1 MTEILKLDE
10 IKKLVDVPKL
20 ITAIEEGFAR
30 YSEGKVVVPP
40 VGFLNFDQPPGDVH
54 IKYGYIPGDDY
65 YVLKIASG
73 FYDNPK
79 IGLPMADGVVLVFCQ
94 KTGVLKLLL
103 MDECWLTEMRTA
115 AAGAV
120 AAKHLA
126 PKHIEGIGIVGTGSQ
141 ARFQLEMLR
150 DVIECKA
157 CYIWGRDPAKV
168 QAMIEDLQGRAQIKD
183 WGLDIK
189 AAADMDE
196 LTSKCNLIVTTTSA
210 KDPIIMADQVRPGT
224 HITAMGS
231 DDLGKQELDTAL
243 LAKADLV
250 VADSISQCVHHGE
263 CCPAVKGGLI
273 AESSILEL
281 GSLISNP
288 TLGRTSEQQITIA
301 DQTGVA
307 IHDIQIAK
315 MVEQAFNK
323 AKNNVA

>member
-40 VGFLNFDQPPGDVH
+40 VGFLHFDQPPGDVH

-73 FYDNPK
+73 FYDNPQL
-79 IGLPMADGVVLVFCQ
+79 GLPMSDGVVLVFCQ

-126 PKHIEGIGIVGTGSQ
+126 PKHVEGIGIVGTGSQ

-150 DVIECKA
+150 DVVDCKT
-157 CYIWGRDPAKV
+157 CYIWGRDPDKV
-168 QAMIEDLQGRAQIKD
+168 QAMIKDLHGRAQIKD
-183 WGLDIK
+183 WGLDIR

-196 LTSKCNLIVTTTSA
+196 LTAKCNLIVTTTSA

-243 LAKADLV
+243 LAKADLI

-263 CCPAVKGGLI
+263 CCPAVKDGLI
-273 AESSILEL
+273 AEASILEL

-288 TLGRTSEQQITIA
+288 ALGRTNEQQITIA

-315 MVEQAFNK
+315 MVEQAFK
-323 AKNNVA
+323 KTKNY